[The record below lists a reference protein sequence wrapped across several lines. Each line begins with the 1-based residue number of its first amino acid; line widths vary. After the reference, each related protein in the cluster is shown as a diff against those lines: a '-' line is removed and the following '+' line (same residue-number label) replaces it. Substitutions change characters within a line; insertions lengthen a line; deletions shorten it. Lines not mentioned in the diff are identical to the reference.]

1 MSVSIKNFAESING
15 NIITEIENSDSIMIE
30 GAYVSDL
37 LSDVMGNAKEN
48 QVWITIMKHLN
59 VIAVAA
65 LANMPCV
72 CFSNSVTP
80 DETVIQKAQAEG
92 ICLLNSPLTTFEIAG
107 SLYNLLHS

>member
-1 MSVSIKNFAESING
+1 MAVRLDNFVESVQGKVLNG
-15 NIITEIENSDSIMIE
+15 NPEFEEISLT

-59 VIAVAA
+59 VVAVAA

-72 CFSNSVTP
+72 CFANSVMP
-80 DETVIQKAQAEG
+80 DEAVIKKAIDEG
-92 ICLLNSPLTTFEIAG
+92 ICLISSPLSTFEIAG
-107 SLYNLLHS
+107 KLYLLLNA

>member
-1 MSVSIKNFAESING
+1 MSVKLSDFINAIQG
-15 NIITEIENSDSIMIE
+15 EVITSNENLNTIELN

-59 VIAVAA
+59 VVAVAA

-72 CFSNSVTP
+72 CFANSVLP
-80 DETVIQKAQAEG
+80 DQTVIQKANDEN
-92 ICLLNSPLTTFEIAG
+92 ICLIKCPLSTFEIAG
-107 SLYNLLHS
+107 KLYLLLNS